1 LKQKKQQNNTNVRIA
16 KATARIKAAKATMK
30 KNLSENEELQAA
42 IRASQSLQHKNNELL
57 RKMGMLNKK

>member
-1 LKQKKQQNNTNVRIA
+1 MRIA